1 MWRPAFWNLQR
12 IYFHLANLNSFKQQF
27 LGMGFEEIPVV
38 KRHVPDNP
46 KVVGE
51 NTKFTGIAEMVVDVH
66 LVRMEEWIAIRM
78 P

>member
-1 MWRPAFWNLQR
+1 
-12 IYFHLANLNSFKQQF
+12 
-27 LGMGFEEIPVV
+27 MGFEEIPVV